1 MAAANFFELLSS
13 GALRTAVTLRIN
25 NLPVAGNSRSRLER
39 RMTTDLSSQF
49 VEHLR
54 QSKHLTK
61 ANERDAAAEQETSVR
76 RQGKLWE
83 LTDLSAGE
91 FADEAAR
98 FHGLERVT
106 LQDIMSAL
114 PLVTS

>member
-25 NLPVAGNSRSRLER
+25 NLPVAANSRARLER

-54 QSKHLTK
+54 QNKHLTK
-61 ANERDAAAEQETSVR
+61 VDARDDAAEQGGSGR

-98 FHGLERVT
+98 FHGLDRVA
-106 LQDIMSAL
+106 LQDMS
-114 PLVTS
+114 